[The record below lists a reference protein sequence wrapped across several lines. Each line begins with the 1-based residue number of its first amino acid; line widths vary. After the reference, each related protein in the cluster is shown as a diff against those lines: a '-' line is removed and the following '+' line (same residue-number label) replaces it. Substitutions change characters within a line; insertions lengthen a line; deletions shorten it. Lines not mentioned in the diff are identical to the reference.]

1 MFSSIPQRINSIAF
15 KLHLHSNS
23 SLELMFGNVLY
34 FLFFRRLVKIMIEN
48 NNKEMNK
55 RILREFVHTGKEGLC
70 CIDGINWIG

>member
-1 MFSSIPQRINSIAF
+1 
-15 KLHLHSNS
+15 
-23 SLELMFGNVLY
+23 
-34 FLFFRRLVKIMIEN
+34 MIEN